1 MAVFA
6 NMDVGVKCGAGMP
19 RHFYRQEAPQIESL
33 TRRNQ
38 NIRLKLYIFS
48 TINFFSINPYPN
60 PVHKAVDMDLV
71 SVNRFRDNLKT
82 LVEQV
87 ASNHEP
93 LKVTRRA
100 GDDFIVMSADDWERE
115 QESLYV
121 LQNNSLMEQ
130 IAKSLTTRSQ
140 STGYQP

>member
-19 RHFYRQEAPQIESL
+19 RHFYRQEAPQIESP

-38 NIRLKLYIFS
+38 NIGLKLYIFS

-71 SVNRFRDNLKT
+71 SVNRCRDNLKT

-87 ASNHEP
+87 ASSQYHP
-93 LKVTRRA
+93 P
-100 GDDFIVMSADDWERE
+100 
-115 QESLYV
+115 Q
-121 LQNNSLMEQ
+121 
-130 IAKSLTTRSQ
+130 SQ
-140 STGYQP
+140 SFKLYIGRAQNMPSLLQTNRQTFIYLMPLLIV